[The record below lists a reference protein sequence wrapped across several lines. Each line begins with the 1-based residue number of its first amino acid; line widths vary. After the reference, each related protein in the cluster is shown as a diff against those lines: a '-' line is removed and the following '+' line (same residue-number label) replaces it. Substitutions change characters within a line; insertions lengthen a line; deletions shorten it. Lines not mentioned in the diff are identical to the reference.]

1 MQTRATRGRAPATVG
16 VCLGCV
22 AGLSLGIAAGKWLHG
37 HVADLDAWHR
47 SVYLG
52 VFAGCV
58 AWACARGA
66 ARAAVELLWFAAAAT
81 LAIPLAT
88 LVGVLWPG
96 SGLWAHRDAVALGV
110 DLVAVVG
117 AMAFVM
123 MARATARRQM
133 QGEQQS
139 VWSATRPQP
148 PQLTA
153 RKA

>member
-1 MQTRATRGRAPATVG
+1 M
-16 VCLGCV
+16 
-22 AGLSLGIAAGKWLHG
+22 
-37 HVADLDAWHR
+37 
-47 SVYLG
+47 
-52 VFAGCV
+52 
-58 AWACARGA
+58 A

-96 SGLWAHRDAVALGV
+96 SGLWAHRHAVALGV

-133 QGEQQS
+133 QGERQG